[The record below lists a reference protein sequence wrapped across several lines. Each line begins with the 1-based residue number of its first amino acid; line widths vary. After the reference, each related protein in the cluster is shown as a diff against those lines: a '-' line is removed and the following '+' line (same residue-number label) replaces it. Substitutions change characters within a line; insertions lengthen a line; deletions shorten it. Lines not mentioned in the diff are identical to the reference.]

1 MENCLKVVV
10 LGGDT
15 AGKTSLILVKTK
27 HKFPY
32 RRVHRLADPTIVRTR
47 IDGKTYTFS
56 VWDTKKV
63 QEREKDAFFYFTDRA
78 NSHNVF
84 YVIDHYVFYV
94 TDRAMW
100 TASLPRPRTHHRRVH
115 AVFRGGR
122 SVGIPSSHPQMA
134 AAAQNQVPVCSR
146 GFSCL

>member
-63 QEREKDAFFYFTDRA
+63 RERERERDALFFMLQIEL
-78 NSHNVF
+78 SH
-84 YVIDHYVFYV
+84 
-94 TDRAMW
+94 TM
-100 TASLPRPRTHHRRVH
+100 
-115 AVFRGGR
+115 
-122 SVGIPSSHPQMA
+122 
-134 AAAQNQVPVCSR
+134 
-146 GFSCL
+146 FSML

>member
-1 MENCLKVVV
+1 MHIDVPYTKSAHLQAALIFPRYSTFVVLFIVIYVESSRVRLIADLSALCALILGMENCLKVVV

-63 QEREKDAFFYFTDRA
+63 QEREKEMLFLFY
-78 NSHNVF
+78 
-84 YVIDHYVFYV
+84 
-94 TDRAMW
+94 
-100 TASLPRPRTHHRRVH
+100 
-115 AVFRGGR
+115 R
-122 SVGIPSSHPQMA
+122 SS
-134 AAAQNQVPVCSR
+134 
-146 GFSCL
+146 

>member
-63 QEREKDAFFYFTDRA
+63 QEREKEMLFFILQIELTHTMFT
-78 NSHNVF
+78 
-84 YVIDHYVFYV
+84 
-94 TDRAMW
+94 M
-100 TASLPRPRTHHRRVH
+100 L
-115 AVFRGGR
+115 
-122 SVGIPSSHPQMA
+122 
-134 AAAQNQVPVCSR
+134 
-146 GFSCL
+146 

>member
-63 QEREKDAFFYFTDRA
+63 QEREKEMLFYFTDRA

-94 TDRAMW
+94 TDRAM
-100 TASLPRPRTHHRRVH
+100 
-115 AVFRGGR
+115 
-122 SVGIPSSHPQMA
+122 
-134 AAAQNQVPVCSR
+134 
-146 GFSCL
+146 

>member
-1 MENCLKVVV
+1 MHIDVPYTKSAHLQAALIFPRYSTFVVYVESSRVRLIADLSALCALILGMENCLKVVV

-63 QEREKDAFFYFTDRA
+63 Q
-78 NSHNVF
+78 
-84 YVIDHYVFYV
+84 
-94 TDRAMW
+94 
-100 TASLPRPRTHHRRVH
+100 
-115 AVFRGGR
+115 
-122 SVGIPSSHPQMA
+122 
-134 AAAQNQVPVCSR
+134 
-146 GFSCL
+146 